1 MEAFGLINYALFIL
15 ILVGIYGLMALGL
28 NMQWGL
34 GGLFNA
40 GVAGFF
46 AIGAYTSAILTG
58 PDQPSSLGG
67 FGLPVPAGWAGAMLL
82 AGLLAWPIGRI
93 CLRLRSDYLAI
104 ATIGVA
110 EIIRLFMRSEDWLT
124 GGVRGLTGLPRP
136 FGELPY
142 LASQLAYLTIVLM
155 LVALAYWLVERQ
167 LRSPW
172 GRMMRAI
179 RDNEVAAAAMGKQV
193 DRRRLE
199 AFVLGSVL
207 MGLAGA
213 LFVHFNRSIT
223 PEAIDPLLVTFLVW
237 IMLIL
242 GGSGNNRGALLGA
255 LIIWLIWSLSELLTD
270 QLPTELA
277 IQAKYAR
284 LFLIGLALQLV
295 LRFRPEGLL
304 PEERRMPPPPPEPP
318 TTEPSSR

>member
-1 MEAFGLINYALFIL
+1 MDAFGLANYALFIL
-15 ILVGIYGLMALGL
+15 VLVGIYGLMALGL
-28 NMQWGL
+28 NVQWGL

-40 GVAGFF
+40 GIAGFF
-46 AIGAYTSAILTG
+46 AIGAYASAILTSPALPG
-58 PDQPSSLGG
+58 RVGG
-67 FGLPVPAGWAGAMLL
+67 FELPVAVGWVGAMAL
-82 AGLLAWPIGRI
+82 AALLAWPIGRV

-110 EIIRLFMRSEDWLT
+110 EIIRLAVRSEDWLT
-124 GGVRGLTGLPRP
+124 GGVRGISGIPRP

-142 LASQLAYLTIVLM
+142 FASQLAYLA
-155 LVALAYWLVERQ
+155 LVAAAVLLAYVLVERQ

-179 RDNEVAAAAMGKQV
+179 RDNEAAAAAMGKHV
-193 DRRRLE
+193 ESRRLE
-199 AFVLGSVL
+199 AFVLGSAL

-223 PEAIDPLLVTFLVW
+223 PEAIDPMIVTFLVW

-255 LIIWLIWSLSELLTD
+255 LVIWLIWSLSELLTD
-270 QLPTELA
+270 RLPTEIA

-284 LFLIGLALQLV
+284 MFLIGLALQLV
-295 LRFRPEGLL
+295 LRFRPEGIL
-304 PEERRMPPPPPEPP
+304 PEERR
-318 TTEPSSR
+318 THGRNQDDS